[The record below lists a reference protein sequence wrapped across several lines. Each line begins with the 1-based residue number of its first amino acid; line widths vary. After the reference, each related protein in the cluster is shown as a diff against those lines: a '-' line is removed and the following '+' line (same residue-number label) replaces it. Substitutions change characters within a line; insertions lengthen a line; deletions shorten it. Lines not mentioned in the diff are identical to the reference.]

1 MELKARTLL
10 EQDYSMLEE
19 WWKAWGWPPVS
30 KDILPDNGTG
40 GVMIEYENKPIV
52 AGFIYWS
59 NSGMCWFDWVVSDP
73 NGNKRAR
80 PLAVKFLIQ
89 TVEQMVKDA
98 GKKCIMSI
106 SRSNSLLKIHKKL
119 GWVVDEKP
127 SSEMIKRIN

>member
-30 KDILPDNGTG
+30 KDVLPDNGTG
-40 GVMIEYENKPIV
+40 GVMIEYKDKPIV
-52 AGFIYWS
+52 AGFIYWR
-59 NSGMCWFDWVVSDP
+59 NSGMCWFDWVISDP
-73 NGNKRAR
+73 DGNKRAR

-119 GWVVDEKP
+119 NWVVDEKP
-127 SSEMIKRIN
+127 SYEMIKRIN

>member
-30 KDILPDNGTG
+30 KDVLPDNGTG
-40 GVMIEYENKPIV
+40 GVMIEYKDKPIV

-73 NGNKRAR
+73 DGNKRAR

-89 TVEQMVKDA
+89 TVEQMVKNA

>member
-10 EQDYSMLEE
+10 EQDYSMLEQ

-30 KDILPDNGTG
+30 RDILPDNGTG
-40 GVMIEYENKPIV
+40 GVMIEHENKPIV

-59 NSGMCWFDWVVSDP
+59 NSGMCWFDWVISDP
-73 NGNKRAR
+73 EGSKRAR
-80 PLAVKFLIQ
+80 PLAVKLLIQ

-119 GWVVDEKP
+119 GWVVDDKP
-127 SSEMIKRIN
+127 SHEMIKRIN

>member
-30 KDILPDNGTG
+30 KDVLPDNGTG
-40 GVMIEYENKPIV
+40 GVMIEYKDKPIV

-73 NGNKRAR
+73 DGNKRAR

-89 TVEQMVKDA
+89 TVEQMVKNA

-106 SRSNSLLKIHKKL
+106 SRSYILL
-119 GWVVDEKP
+119 
-127 SSEMIKRIN
+127 

>member
-1 MELKARTLL
+1 MKLKARTLL

-19 WWKAWGWPPVS
+19 WWKAWGWPPVN
-30 KDILPDNGTG
+30 KDVLPDNGTG
-40 GVMIEYENKPIV
+40 GVMIEYEDKPIV

-59 NSGMCWFDWVVSDP
+59 NSGMCWFDWVISDP
-73 NGNKRAR
+73 NGNKKAR

-119 GWVVDEKP
+119 NWVVDEKP
-127 SSEMIKRIN
+127 SYEMIKRIN

>member
-1 MELKARTLL
+1 MELKARILL

-30 KDILPDNGTG
+30 KDVLPDDGTG
-40 GVMIEYENKPIV
+40 GVMIEYKNKPIV

-59 NSGMCWFDWVVSDP
+59 NSGMCWFDWVISDP
-73 NGNKRAR
+73 EGSKRAR
-80 PLAVKFLIQ
+80 PLAIKFLIQ
-89 TVEQMVKDA
+89 TVEQMVKNA

-119 GWVVDEKP
+119 GWMVDETP
-127 SSEMIKRIN
+127 SHEMIKIIS

>member
-1 MELKARTLL
+1 MDFKTRTLL
-10 EQDYSMLEE
+10 EEDYSMLEN
-19 WWKAWGWPPVS
+19 WWKAWGWPAVS

-40 GVMIEYENKPIV
+40 GVMVEHKGKPIV

-59 NSGMCWFDWVVSDP
+59 NSGLCWFDWVVSDP
-73 NGNKRAR
+73 EGNKRAR
-80 PLAVKFLIQ
+80 PFAVKFLIQ

-119 GWVVDEKP
+119 DWVVDEKP
-127 SSEMIKRIN
+127 SYEMIKRIN

>member
-1 MELKARTLL
+1 MDFKTRTVL
-10 EQDYSMLEE
+10 EEDYSMLEN
-19 WWKAWGWPPVS
+19 WWKAWGWPAVS

-40 GVMIEYENKPIV
+40 GVMVEYKDKPIV

-59 NSGMCWFDWVVSDP
+59 NSGLCWFDWVVSDP
-73 NGNKRAR
+73 EGNKRAR
-80 PLAVKFLIQ
+80 PFAVKFLIQ

-119 GWVVDEKP
+119 DWVVDEKP
-127 SSEMIKRIN
+127 SYEMIKRIN

>member
-30 KDILPDNGTG
+30 KDVLPDNGTG
-40 GVMIEYENKPIV
+40 GVMIEYKDKPIV

-59 NSGMCWFDWVVSDP
+59 NSGMCWFDWVISDP

-119 GWVVDEKP
+119 NWVVDEKP
-127 SSEMIKRIN
+127 SYEMIKRIN

>member
-30 KDILPDNGTG
+30 KDVLPDNGTG
-40 GVMIEYENKPIV
+40 GVMIEYKDKPIV

-59 NSGMCWFDWVVSDP
+59 NSGMCWFDWVISDP
-73 NGNKRAR
+73 DCNKRAR

-119 GWVVDEKP
+119 NWVVDEKP
-127 SSEMIKRIN
+127 SYEMIKRIN

>member
-10 EQDYSMLEE
+10 EQDYSMLEQ
-19 WWKAWGWPPVS
+19 WWKAWGWPAVS

-40 GVMIEYENKPIV
+40 GVMVEYKDKPIV

-59 NSGMCWFDWVVSDP
+59 NSGLCWFDWVVSDP
-73 NGNKRAR
+73 EGNKRAR
-80 PLAVKFLIQ
+80 PLAVKLLIE

-119 GWVVDEKP
+119 DWVVDETP
-127 SSEMIKRIN
+127 SHEMIKRII

>member
-30 KDILPDNGTG
+30 KDVLPDNGTG
-40 GVMIEYENKPIV
+40 GVMIEYKDKPIV

-59 NSGMCWFDWVVSDP
+59 NSGMCWFDWVISDP
-73 NGNKRAR
+73 DGNKRAR

-89 TVEQMVKDA
+89 TVEPMVKDA

-119 GWVVDEKP
+119 NWVVDEKP
-127 SSEMIKRIN
+127 SYEMIKRIN